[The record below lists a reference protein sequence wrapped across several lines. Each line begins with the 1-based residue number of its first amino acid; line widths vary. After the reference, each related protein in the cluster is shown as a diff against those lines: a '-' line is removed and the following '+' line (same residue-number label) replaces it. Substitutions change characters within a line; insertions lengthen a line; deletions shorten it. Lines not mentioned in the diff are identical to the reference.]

1 MLVELQIKSYGLI
14 DSLDV
19 EFHEGL
25 NVISGETGVGKSM
38 LISAIK
44 FLQGARANS
53 SMVRQGADECSVTGV
68 FILDS
73 LQKDHLREHLEDGLF
88 EGDEIILRRSLKGN
102 GRNRCTVNDQLV
114 TATRLGEISRSLVE
128 LHGQHEEQALL
139 DPETQ
144 LLLLDDFGRCVK
156 SRDSFRESYQ
166 KWLSLNLRQQQL
178 AATTLQRKQQI
189 ELLEFQHREI
199 TEAEIRLGEFDE
211 LQRQQDMFSQMQE
224 ILKVSGE
231 AQDVLVEAEGS
242 VIERIHGLKMSASG
256 FESLHPLLAESLIHL
271 DEAAQHVQEAAT
283 NFSKFCYD
291 QEYDPHQLE
300 EIQARLDELMRLRMK
315 YGNSEAQVLEFAEEA
330 GKELDKLSAEEGETE
345 NIFEQLKVQRIET
358 EKLGEILHKQRVKA
372 ANRLGKE
379 IARELK
385 HLGMPNSSIEIK
397 VGRCAG
403 LEETSETGLDRVAF
417 GFCSNPGE
425 QVYPLVEVASGGEV
439 SRVFLAI
446 KSILA
451 AADRVPV
458 LVFDEIDSNV
468 GGRLGS
474 VVGSKLGKLSENHQL
489 ICVTH
494 LPQIASFANHHIKIF
509 KQAQGGRT
517 LIKAVLLEES
527 ERLEELAEMIRG
539 SGVTKVTI
547 EEAREMLAEAASI
560 RRTG

>member
-1 MLVELQIKSYGLI
+1 MLAELQIKSYGLI

-53 SMVRQGADECSVTGV
+53 SMVRQATDECSVTGV
-68 FILDS
+68 LLLS
-73 LQKDHLREHLEDGLF
+73 PGQREHLSQRLDDELF
-88 EGDEIILRRSLKGN
+88 KSEEIILRRSLKSN

-114 TATRLGEISRSLVE
+114 TAARLGEIARSLVE

-139 DPETQ
+139 DPDTQ
-144 LLLLDDFGRCVK
+144 LFLLDEFGRCVK
-156 SRDSFRESYQ
+156 SRESFRESYQ

-178 AATTLQRKQQI
+178 EATTRQRKQQI
-189 ELLEFQHREI
+189 ELLKFQHREI

-224 ILKVSGE
+224 ILKVSGA
-231 AQDVLVEAEGS
+231 AQDELVEADGS
-242 VIERIHGLKMSASG
+242 VIERIHVLKMSASG

-271 DEAAQHVQEAAT
+271 EEAAQHVQEAAT
-283 NFSKFCYD
+283 SFSRFCYG
-291 QEYDPHQLE
+291 QEYEPQQLE
-300 EIQARLDELMRLRMK
+300 EIQARLDELTRLKMK
-315 YGNSEAQVLEFAEEA
+315 YGNSESELLAFAEEA
-330 GKELDKLSAEEGETE
+330 EKELARLTNEETE
-345 NIFEQLKVQRIET
+345 TEDILEQLEALRLAT
-358 EKLGEILHKQRVKA
+358 EKLGEVLHKRRVKA
-372 ANRLGKE
+372 ASKLGQE
-379 IARELK
+379 IASELK
-385 HLGMPNSSIEIK
+385 HLGMPKSSIEIDLEL
-397 VGRCAG
+397 CAG
-403 LEETSETGLDRVAF
+403 LEESNELGLDRVAF
-417 GFCSNPGE
+417 GFCANPGE
-425 QVYPLVEVASGGEV
+425 QVLPLVEVASGGEV

-451 AADRVPV
+451 AADLVPV
-458 LVFDEIDSNV
+458 LIFDEIDSNV

-474 VVGSKLGKLSENHQL
+474 IVGSKLGKLAANHQL

-509 KQAQGGRT
+509 KQVKGGRT
-517 LIKAVLLEES
+517 LTRAVPLGEP

-539 SGVTKVTI
+539 SGVTKVTL
-547 EEAREMLAEAASI
+547 EEAREMLAEAASM